1 LSTKRKPINVLL
13 IEDQKSVAAV
23 AISGFIDNG
32 FLFEHHMDGLAGLN
46 AALSNR
52 FDVIVLDLTLP
63 NMDGLDIL
71 IELKRK
77 KIDSAVII
85 LTARHEIETRLAI
98 FELGAADYL
107 SKPFYKEELC
117 ARIKASHFRSSGKSV
132 DTLEAN
138 GVSLNL
144 LSREVTFNDRT
155 FALSQREFLL
165 LDFLMRSPDEIFNRQ
180 TIISHVWKY
189 DFDPSTN
196 IVEVCIQRLRKK
208 LNVDDKGPQ
217 TTLPIESVR
226 GVGYCFKSA
235 R

>member
-1 LSTKRKPINVLL
+1 
-13 IEDQKSVAAV
+13 
-23 AISGFIDNG
+23 
-32 FLFEHHMDGLAGLN
+32 MDGLAGLN

-77 KIDSAVII
+77 KIDAAVII